1 MKLNSQ
7 RSRKNI
13 LDAVRTGIERHL
25 VAETVEQYNSFY
37 DEENGGNLEA
47 RKSNYT
53 QLIDQYYDLVTDFY
67 QYGWGD
73 SFHFAPRSKN
83 ESFEA
88 SLKRHELFLAQKMN
102 LRSGQ
107 KVLDVGCG
115 VGGPIEVIAK
125 ATGSQITGINN
136 NAYQL
141 QKAKTKIAQAG
152 LESSCNFVR
161 GDFMQMPFA
170 NASFDGVYQIAA
182 TAHAPDKV
190 KAYSEIYRVL
200 KPGGIFAGYE
210 WCMSDTYDSSNSL
223 HRKLKQQIEA
233 GNALPDLP
241 GINDVR
247 EALTTAGFA
256 IAQAQDRALT
266 GELPWYLPLTSK
278 ELSWRS
284 FARSSLGRI
293 ATDFTVRVLEKLR
306 IAPHSATEVSRMLNE
321 AGDVMVASGELR
333 IFTPMYFYLARK
345 PVQTE

>member
-1 MKLNSQ
+1 MESNSQ

-13 LDAVRTGIERHL
+13 LDAARTGVERHL

-37 DEENGGNLEA
+37 NEENDGNLEA

-67 QYGWGD
+67 QYGWGN
-73 SFHFAPRSKN
+73 SFHFAPRLKS

-88 SLKRHELFLAQKMN
+88 SLKRHELFLAHKMN
-102 LRSGQ
+102 LRSEK

-115 VGGPIEVIAK
+115 VGGPLEVIAK

-152 LESSCNFVR
+152 LESLCDFVR

-170 NASFDGVYQIAA
+170 DATFDGVYQIAA

-210 WCMSDTYDSSNSL
+210 WCMSDTYDSSNSF

-233 GNALPDLP
+233 GNALPNLP

-278 ELSWRS
+278 ELSRRG
-284 FARSSLGRI
+284 FARSPLGRT
-293 ATDFTVRVLEKLR
+293 ATDVTVRVLEKLR
-306 IAPHSATEVSRMLNE
+306 IAPQGATEVSRMLNE
-321 AGDVMVASGELR
+321 AGDVMVASGELG
-333 IFTPMYFYLARK
+333 IFTPMYFYLAQK
-345 PVQTE
+345 PV